1 MSTEK
6 HRHLFQR
13 LTEVIN
19 SNLIIQWRP
28 VERSLLHQ
36 CFKQGSNFPVELEN
50 FAIQCSKNHLLE
62 IRGINHHLH
71 LIFNCVARC
80 PNLATLINRYQR
92 FVVVQR
98 DVTVTSIHNLNSVH
112 PDTALLNF
120 DNIYRD
126 FSANIDQREYASFM
140 NSRNLTQ

>member
-1 MSTEK
+1 
-6 HRHLFQR
+6 
-13 LTEVIN
+13 
-19 SNLIIQWRP
+19 
-28 VERSLLHQ
+28 
-36 CFKQGSNFPVELEN
+36 
-50 FAIQCSKNHLLE
+50 
-62 IRGINHHLH
+62 LH